1 MEFGSTVLGAVV
13 EKAMGLIIKVVTPK
27 SRKIHIETVEQ
38 LPESAPIVWVH
49 PDALDL
55 DGVKWDDFDQ
65 HEMPARGAELTATAL
80 NLTSYGVT
88 GKVGRTYRVRVKNNL
103 TRSVMIDNVS
113 ICVAEVS
120 PSPSGTLVFQVP
132 QGRTEERAMWCDITS
147 LSTGVKYDAL
157 VADESLG
164 TIFYR
169 DRPDLY
175 LAPNEVVQLYIQVSA
190 PTGSTFEFDVQ
201 LDSVEYG
208 KFRSRK
214 KDRLRLVNVPLDA
227 EKIYTVVVKQRND
240 GGFSRV
246 LQRASTLSDAQAN
259 FLTSS

>member
-1 MEFGSTVLGAVV
+1 MEVGTTVLGVAA
-13 EKAMGLIIKVVTPK
+13 EKALGWISKFLTPK
-27 SRKIHIETVEQ
+27 NRKIRIEATEQ
-38 LPESAPIVWVH
+38 LPEFAPIVWVH

-55 DGVKWDDFDQ
+55 DGAKWDDFHQ
-65 HEMPARGAELTATAL
+65 NEMPANGAELTVTAL

-88 GKVGRTYRVRVKNNL
+88 GKAGRTYRVRVKNNL
-103 TRSVMIDNVS
+103 DRSVMIDNVS

-132 QGRTEERAMWCDITS
+132 QGQTEERALWCDITS
-147 LSTGVKYDAL
+147 LSAGVKYDAL

-175 LAPNEVVQLYIQVSA
+175 LAPNEIVQLYIQVSA

-214 KDRLRLVNVPLDA
+214 KDRLRLVHVPLGA
-227 EKIYTVVVKQRND
+227 EKIYTVVVKQRKD